1 MSQVMKK
8 ASVAFVSIDYNQFEA
23 AFLICSVRVV
33 ADKNQQVLW
42 LGVPSVLDSVVL
54 YVRFFRQVLILLSG
68 MVFVSK
74 GFPLGSPGYKV
85 ITALVAMVV
94 LISIAG
100 FIAFVGFEVSQLG
113 PSLPLDS

>member
-1 MSQVMKK
+1 M
-8 ASVAFVSIDYNQFEA
+8 VAVVCRA
-23 AFLICSVRVV
+23 AVV
-33 ADKNQQVLW
+33 LAALDFS
-42 LGVPSVLDSVVL
+42 VPSVHSCW
-54 YVRFFRQVLILLSG
+54 QVLILLSG

-85 ITALVAMVV
+85 ITALIAMVI

-100 FIAFVGFEVSQLG
+100 FIACVGLEVSQLG